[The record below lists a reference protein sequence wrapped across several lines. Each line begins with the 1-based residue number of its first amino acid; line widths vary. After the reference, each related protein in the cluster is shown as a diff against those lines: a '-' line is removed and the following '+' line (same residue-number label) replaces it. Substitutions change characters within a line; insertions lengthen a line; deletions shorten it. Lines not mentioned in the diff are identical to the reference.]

1 MSLVAARRALP
12 FQSTRQTTPRT
23 AESLAVFRTSN
34 YCERTVGFV
43 RLIWRRSGVC
53 LGVTPID
60 GLSAIQDAGPRVA
73 VAGLK
78 LGGFRS
84 IAITMLETVRLSL
97 DALRAHKLRSF
108 LTLLG
113 VILAVTTLVAVMSVV
128 AGLNFY
134 VADKIANLGANVF
147 LVTRFGIITSNDA
160 WVKAQKRPLV
170 TQEELVNLRAG
181 MRTASQI
188 AALLGTS
195 SDIRYGN
202 DLMQDVNILGVTPN
216 YSAVRSVNVASGRF
230 LMEAD
235 ETHHS
240 PVCFIGGDVQKKFFS
255 NVDAIGKTIRAGTH
269 SYEVVGVA
277 EVIGSALGQS
287 QDNFIYIPLG
297 TYSKEWGTQ
306 RDSLVLFI
314 QAQNA
319 EMMEAS
325 EDEARMLLRAWRHT
339 PWDDADSFGIIGSD
353 SIMGLWKSLTGNL
366 FMVAVGLTAVF
377 LVVGGIV
384 IMNIMLASVTER
396 TREIGLRR
404 SLGARKKHI
413 VLQFVT
419 ESAVL
424 AATGGL
430 IGIILA
436 YVLVAAA
443 RAATSIPMKTPMSAV
458 ILSLSVSTAVGLFF
472 GIYPAMRAAKLD
484 PIEAL
489 RADG

>member
-1 MSLVAARRALP
+1 MGVAPIEGLTGFPRALPQAARRP
-12 FQSTRQTTPRT
+12 FTVARFR
-23 AESLAVFRTSN
+23 AAAV
-34 YCERTVGFV
+34 TVFE
-43 RLIWRRSGVC
+43 
-53 LGVTPID
+53 T
-60 GLSAIQDAGPRVA
+60 
-73 VAGLK
+73 LK
-78 LGGFRS
+78 
-84 IAITMLETVRLSL
+84 LSL

-134 VADKIANLGANVF
+134 VADKIANLGANVYI
-147 LVTRFGIITSNDA
+147 LTRFGIITSNDA
-160 WVKAQKRPLV
+160 WIKAQKRPLL
-170 TQEELVNLRAG
+170 TMEEYTKLKEG
-181 MRTASQI
+181 MHTTSQI
-188 AALLGTS
+188 AAVLGTS
-195 SDIRYGN
+195 SDVRSGN
-202 DLMQDVNILGVTPN
+202 ELLEDVNINGVTPN
-216 YSAVRSVNVASGRF
+216 YSELRSFNVASGR
-230 LMEAD
+230 LLTDAD

-240 PVCFIGGDVQKKFFS
+240 PVCFIGADVAKKFFY
-255 NVDAIGKTIRAGTH
+255 NVDPIGKTIRAGSH
-269 SYEVVGVA
+269 SYEVVGVS

-287 QDNFIYIPLG
+287 RDRFLFIPLG
-297 TYSKEWGTQ
+297 TYAKEWGTQ
-306 RDSLVLFI
+306 RDSLTLFL
-314 QAQNA
+314 QAGNP
-319 EMMEAS
+319 EIMEAS
-325 EDEARMLLRAWRHT
+325 EDEARMLLRAWRHQS
-339 PWDDADSFGIIGSD
+339 WDSEDSFGIIGSE
-353 SIMGLWKSLTGNL
+353 SIMGLWKSLTANI

-413 VLQFVT
+413 LMQFVT

-430 IGIILA
+430 IGIVLA
-436 YVLVAAA
+436 YLVVAAA
-443 RAATSIPMKTPMSAV
+443 RAATSIPMRTPMSAV

-489 RADG
+489 RSDG

>member
-1 MSLVAARRALP
+1 
-12 FQSTRQTTPRT
+12 
-23 AESLAVFRTSN
+23 
-34 YCERTVGFV
+34 
-43 RLIWRRSGVC
+43 

-60 GLSAIQDAGPRVA
+60 GLNAIHHTGPRA
-73 VAGLK
+73 ASSGLR
-78 LGGFRS
+78 LGGFQS
-84 IAITMLETVRLSL
+84 VAVTMLETVRLSL

-134 VADKIANLGANVF
+134 VADKIANLGANVY

-160 WVKAQKRPLV
+160 WVKAQKRPLI
-170 TQEELVNLRAG
+170 TAEEFTKLKSG
-181 MRTASQI
+181 MRTASQV

-195 SDIRYGN
+195 SDLRFGN
-202 DLMQDVNILGVTPN
+202 DLLQDVNILGVTPN
-216 YSAVRSVNVASGRF
+216 YSEVRSLNVASGRF
-230 LMEAD
+230 LMAAD

-255 NVDAIGKTIRAGTH
+255 NVDPIGKTIRAGTH
-269 SYEVVGVA
+269 SYEVIGVA
-277 EVIGSALGQS
+277 AVIGSALGQS
-287 QDNFIYIPLG
+287 QDNFMFIPLG

-319 EMMEAS
+319 EMMAAS

-339 PWDDADSFGIIGSD
+339 PWDDPDSFGIIGSD
-353 SIMGLWKSLTGNL
+353 SIMGLWKSLTANI
-366 FMVAVGLTAVF
+366 FTVAVGLTAVF

-404 SLGARKKHI
+404 SLGARRKHI

-430 IGIILA
+430 IGICLA
-436 YVLVAAA
+436 YAVVAAA
-443 RAATSIPMKTPMSAV
+443 RAATAIPMKTPMSAV

-489 RADG
+489 RAEG